1 MMTVV
6 SDKTASQNC
15 NKSDDE
21 KNSSF
26 VLYCFFFNFQRV
38 QIDNPVKMNP
48 AEKNGRKNKVGA
60 TLQR

>member
-1 MMTVV
+1 MMKRILLLFCIV
-6 SDKTASQNC
+6 
-15 NKSDDE
+15 
-21 KNSSF
+21 
-26 VLYCFFFNFQRV
+26 FFNFQRV